1 MLAPPL
7 IAFGFSS
14 SVHTQHHHAIYRLD
28 ARVVHRRVDVA
39 LATSYR
45 SSSDSP
51 RGTIF
56 HRGLSSPNFPSIS
69 PAFSND
75 ATPFLPF
82 FREKESGSKWKR
94 TTFRRMKNGSYAS
107 YFVLSRAGAL
117 FSNITRTYGQERR
130 EERERWRGRE
140 KDSPS
145 DHAQLNFRVGG
156 NGSRG
161 GGV

>member
-56 HRGLSSPNFPSIS
+56 HRGPSSPNFPSIS

-107 YFVLSRAGAL
+107 YFVLSRAV
-117 FSNITRTYGQERR
+117 RR
-130 EERERWRGRE
+130 LIRRCIIFQYYANLWPREEGRERERDGEEGR
-140 KDSPS
+140 KIV
-145 DHAQLNFRVGG
+145 HRITHG
-156 NGSRG
+156 
-161 GGV
+161 